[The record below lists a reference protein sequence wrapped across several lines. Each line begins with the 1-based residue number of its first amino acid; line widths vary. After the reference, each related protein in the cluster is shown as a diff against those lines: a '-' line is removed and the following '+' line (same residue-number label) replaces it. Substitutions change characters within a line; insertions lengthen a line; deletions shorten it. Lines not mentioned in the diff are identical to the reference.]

1 MQSEDLRKE
10 FQGAQKKARDELKL
24 LNATIARLTASVLS
38 SVAPPASDLS
48 GVLERYFVGASDIWV
63 LDLDESLLAAELRW
77 EAPAD
82 PRTGTARTSPTT
94 EKFPHVYGPINCR
107 AVVDSRLVC

>member
-1 MQSEDLRKE
+1 MIHHLISGADWAAVQDAEE
-10 FQGAQKKARDELKL
+10 FRPATLEVEGFIHCCTPAQ
-24 LNATIARLTASVLS
+24 
-38 SVAPPASDLS
+38 LS
-48 GVLERYFVGASDIWV
+48 GVLERYFVGATDIWV

-107 AVVDSRLVC
+107 AVVDSRRVC